1 MFARNL
7 LPHGLAEVVA
17 EADSAIFFGVG
28 KKNSP
33 TIVRHPD
40 VAERRPAFGV
50 HADGGAQIDFVGV
63 EVAGAEAVPPV
74 KKFRLPVFKGTL
86 QRAIGSQADVVGDA
100 VLIIRFHHTRSRSNF
115 AFDPFPKSL
124 SAPFSPVALGRM
136 KIQFCQAERRPKIL
150 VSVVS
155 RPGKRR
161 LASIPVSASGERLVR
176 SSTAR
181 RSSSSQSRS
190 SGATVTRPSSIASSV
205 ESVSFCFV
213 CSFAMISALLPKR
226 VSKRLRPFTIGSRP
240 KFIAVRAN
248 CGAGLPA
255 LASSSG
261 SASM

>member
-190 SGATVTRPSSIASSV
+190 SGATVIRPSSMAAAERSG
-205 ESVSFCFV
+205 SFCIAWSV
-213 CSFAMISALLPKR
+213 ATASWWPLKR
-226 VSKRLRPFTIGSRP
+226 VSRRLRPLTIGNKP
-240 KFIAVRAN
+240 KFIALSASCVP
-248 CGAGLPA
+248 GLSA
-255 LASSSG
+255 AVSSSG
-261 SASM
+261 RASM